1 MKDVGSLVLTLSV
14 KPGFSSISFEV
25 CAATGEDHSL
35 THPAVSRTPIPLYPS
50 PETLL
55 TPPKSP
61 SLYPSM
67 GQAEGEQCTLTSG

>member
-35 THPAVSRTPIPLYPS
+35 THPAVSRTPIPLYVIRRPIS
-50 PETLL
+50 RNTPHPAKKPLTLSQYG
-55 TPPKSP
+55 P
-61 SLYPSM
+61 
-67 GQAEGEQCTLTSG
+67 G